1 MHIKTLIFHV
11 IELFICSPRM
21 ASSQPAHLSDSARS
35 LAQDATSLPV
45 LRTPH
50 DALREGLVT
59 LKDGAKSGHPVE
71 QVQLAVQST
80 VEESRMDMLRNVYG
94 SGLPAR
100 MQIERQILARCVGVK
115 ELYGMERVAFA
126 LSRVYQQRGRA
137 FQVPNQFQGLD
148 ALTHAL

>member
-1 MHIKTLIFHV
+1 MHTQTLIFNA
-11 IELFICSPRM
+11 IKICIRGPRM
-21 ASSQPAHLSDSARS
+21 ASSQRAHLSDSARS

>member
-1 MHIKTLIFHV
+1 MHTQTLIFYAIKYCV
-11 IELFICSPRM
+11 RGPRL
-21 ASSQPAHLSDSARS
+21 ASSQRAHLSDSVRS

-115 ELYGMERVAFA
+115 ELDGMARVAFA
-126 LSRVYQQRGRA
+126 LREVYQQRGRA
-137 FQVPNQFQGLD
+137 FQVPNQFQG
-148 ALTHAL
+148 